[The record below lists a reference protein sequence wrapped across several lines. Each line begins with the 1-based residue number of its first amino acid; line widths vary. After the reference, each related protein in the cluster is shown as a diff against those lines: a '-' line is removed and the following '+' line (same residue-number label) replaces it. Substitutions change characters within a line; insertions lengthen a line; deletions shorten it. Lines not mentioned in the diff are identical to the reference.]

1 MEIKIAPSLLA
12 GDFVNIE
19 SEIKK
24 CEAAGADM
32 IHIDVMDGHFV
43 PNITIGVPV
52 VKSIRKVTALPL
64 DVHLMISEPIKYIDA
79 FADVGADIITVH
91 LESDGSTAEA
101 IEQIKKKGC
110 LPSVSVKPKTDVN
123 EVMPY
128 IDSLAMVLVMTVEPG
143 FGGQKFMGDM
153 MPKVKA
159 IREYSKSIDIEVDGG
174 IDAHTIKD
182 AAAAGA
188 NIFVAGSA
196 VFNRPS
202 AADAVAELRRG
213 AEAGS
218 R

>member
-12 GDFVNIE
+12 GDFANIE

-52 VKSIRKVTALPL
+52 VKSIRRVTSLPL
-64 DVHLMISEPIKYIDA
+64 DVHLMISEPLKYTDA
-79 FADVGADIITVH
+79 FADAGADIITVH

-101 IEQIKKKGC
+101 IKKIKNKGC
-110 LPSVSVKPKTDVN
+110 LPSVSVKPKTDVK

-153 MPKVKA
+153 MPKVRA
-159 IREYSKSIDIEVDGG
+159 IRDYSKDIDIEVDGG
-174 IDAHTIKD
+174 IDENTIKD

-202 AADAVAELRRG
+202 AADAIAELRRG
-213 AEAGS
+213 AKAGIK
-218 R
+218 

>member
-1 MEIKIAPSLLA
+1 MELKIAPSLLA
-12 GDFVNIE
+12 GDFANIE

-52 VKSIRKVTALPL
+52 VKSIRRVTSLPL
-64 DVHLMISEPIKYIDA
+64 DVHLMISEPLKYTDA
-79 FADVGADIITVH
+79 FADAGADIITVH

-101 IEQIKKKGC
+101 IEKIKNKGC
-110 LPSVSVKPKTDVN
+110 LPSVSIKPKTDVN

-159 IREYSKSIDIEVDGG
+159 IREYSKNIDIEVDGG
-174 IDAHTIKD
+174 IDENTIKD

-202 AADAVAELRRG
+202 AADAIAELRRG
-213 AEAGS
+213 AEAGIK
-218 R
+218 